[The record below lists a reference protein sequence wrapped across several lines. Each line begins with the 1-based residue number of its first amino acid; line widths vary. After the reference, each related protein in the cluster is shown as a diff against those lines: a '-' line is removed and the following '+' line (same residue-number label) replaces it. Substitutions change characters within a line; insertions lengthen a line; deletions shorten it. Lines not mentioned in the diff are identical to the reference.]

1 VPCPTHQLRQSRP
14 YSSAIAAMIRSG
26 ATSCKVTWRRRQR
39 TAISK
44 RGTTDGSTPAWT
56 GRRRSTALWKCAAFI
71 LLVSRYSLASRFIL
85 DEEVKA
91 ALEAHW
97 TRGVQIYPIVVTA
110 CDIRAVPWLARMNL
124 RPRDAKP
131 LALYPPARRDEVMAT
146 LAAEIRRIIENASAP
161 NALAP

>member
-1 VPCPTHQLRQSRP
+1 MSDATAPAKPTIFISYSRKDSKWRDFVQGHLAP
-14 YSSAIAAMIRSG
+14 
-26 ATSCKVTWRRRQR
+26 ATTHGHFETWDDRRID
-39 TAISK
+39 AGVDWKAEI
-44 RGTTDGSTPAWT
+44 DA
-56 GRRRSTALWKCAAFI
+56 ALWKCVAFI

-110 CDIRAVPWLARMNL
+110 CDIQAVPWLARMNL